1 MQNLIKRHTGPN
13 RHAAGDGKTLAE
25 KLAQN
30 ERAHEQAQ
38 EQAHEQAHDQAL
50 GAKLAAAAGDDA
62 EPVAA
67 ECAAEPAAPAPQP
80 VAGTP
85 PAAAAPAPRPVP
97 SAALSAEPDDTA
109 AIVAAAKAI
118 RDRYQGRAA
127 PAAITRTCLIVDDSR
142 VIRKVSSKIALSL
155 GYIPVEAQDGNEALA
170 RCKQSMPDLV
180 LTDWNMPEMDGI
192 EFVTRLRA
200 IPTPKEPV
208 VVFCTSNGEAKDI
221 HDGIAAGADDYIVKP
236 FDEAALRTKLEKLAR
251 G

>member
-1 MQNLIKRHTGPN
+1 MQNLIKRNTGPN
-13 RHAAGDGKTLAE
+13 RHAPGDGKTLAE

-30 ERAHEQAQ
+30 EAM
-38 EQAHEQAHDQAL
+38 
-50 GAKLAAAAGDDA
+50 LAAAAA
-62 EPVAA
+62 AA
-67 ECAAEPAAPAPQP
+67 EAETVRAAEPAPAPEPVADAAPKPAPASTS
-80 VAGTP
+80 V
-85 PAAAAPAPRPVP
+85 
-97 SAALSAEPDDTA
+97 EPDDTA
-109 AIVAAAKAI
+109 AIVAAAKAM
-118 RDRYQGRAA
+118 RDRYAGREA
-127 PAAITRTCLIVDDSR
+127 PVATTRTCLIVDDSR

-155 GYIPVEAQDGNEALA
+155 GYVPVEAQDGHEALA

-192 EFVTRLRA
+192 EFVTKLRA

-236 FDEAALRTKLEKLAR
+236 FDEAALKAKLEKLGR